1 MRTAILTYS
10 KAYNYGAVLQAYA
23 LQKVIQRMGH
33 DCKLIDYHC
42 PGVDGQY
49 SYRFPKNFLD
59 IKINAGLFL
68 SREKRKEI
76 DKFRRK
82 MDFTDPYSR
91 ENIAEAAALFD
102 RFIVGSDQVWNGIC
116 TNDDPSFFL
125 DFITEPYKKNSYAAS
140 FGKGKTDLSE
150 NQKDTYRK
158 YLSDFYRISLR
169 EESGSAIVKALT
181 GRSAPVMLD
190 PVFLLPK
197 KEWESFTTKKD
208 EGYVY
213 IFQYVSNEKAIALA
227 KEIADR
233 QGRKLL
239 ISSSCLKSRHYGQTV
254 KPKGIEGF
262 LSDIRN
268 AGLVIT
274 DSFHCAAFST
284 IFQRPFFAALREND
298 PSNTRLEN
306 LLSSFEIHNR
316 IYSPENAERDEP
328 IDYKKIEMLLEK
340 RIMDSMKF
348 LESVFE

>member
-23 LQKVIQRMGH
+23 LQRVIERMGH

-49 SYRFPKNFLD
+49 SYRFPKSFLD

-68 SREKRKEI
+68 SRKKRKEI
-76 DKFRRK
+76 DKFRQK

-91 ENIAEAAALFD
+91 ENISEIAPLFD

-125 DFITEPYKKNSYAAS
+125 DFITETRKKNSYAAS
-140 FGKGKTDLSE
+140 FGRTVLSE
-150 NQKDTYRK
+150 EQKNTYRR
-158 YLSDFYRISLR
+158 YLADFFQISLR
-169 EESGSAIVKALT
+169 EESGSSLVNDLT
-181 GRSAPVMLD
+181 GRSVPVVLD
-190 PVFLLPK
+190 PVFLLPQ
-197 KEWESFTTKKD
+197 KEWESFTVKN
-208 EGYVY
+208 EGGYVY
-213 IFQYVSNEKAIALA
+213 IFQYVSNEDSIVLA
-227 KEIADR
+227 KKIADR
-233 QGRKLL
+233 QGKELY
-239 ISSSCLKSRHYGQTV
+239 ISSSCLKARRYGKLV

-284 IFQRPFFAALREND
+284 IFQRPFFAVLREND

-306 LLSSFEIHNR
+306 LLSSLEIHNR
-316 IYSPENAERDEP
+316 IYSAENAERDEP
-328 IDYKKIEMLLEK
+328 IDYKKVELLLEK
-340 RIMDSMKF
+340 RKADSMKF
-348 LESVFE
+348 LESIFE

>member
-49 SYRFPKNFLD
+49 SYRFPKSFLD

-91 ENIAEAAALFD
+91 ENIAEAVPLFD

-125 DFITEPYKKNSYAAS
+125 DFITETCKKNSYAAS
-140 FGKGKTDLSE
+140 FGKTALSE
-150 NQKDTYRK
+150 DKKNTYSK

-169 EESGSAIVKALT
+169 EESGSTLVKALT
-181 GRSAPVMLD
+181 GRDAPVMLD
-190 PVFLLPK
+190 PVFLLPQ
-197 KEWESFTTKKD
+197 KEWESFTAKND
-208 EGYVY
+208 GGYVY
-213 IFQYVSNEKAIALA
+213 VFQYVSNEKTIALA

-239 ISSSCLKSRHYGQTV
+239 ISSSCLKSRHYGQPV

-262 LSDIRN
+262 LSDVRN
-268 AGLVIT
+268 AGLIIT
-274 DSFHCAAFST
+274 DSFHCAAFSI
-284 IFQRPFFAALREND
+284 IFQRPFFAVLREND

-306 LLSSFEIHNR
+306 LLSSFEINNR
-316 IYSPENAERDEP
+316 IYSAENAEIDEP
-328 IDYKKIEMLLEK
+328 IDYKKIGLLLEK
-340 RIMDSMKF
+340 KKIDSMNF